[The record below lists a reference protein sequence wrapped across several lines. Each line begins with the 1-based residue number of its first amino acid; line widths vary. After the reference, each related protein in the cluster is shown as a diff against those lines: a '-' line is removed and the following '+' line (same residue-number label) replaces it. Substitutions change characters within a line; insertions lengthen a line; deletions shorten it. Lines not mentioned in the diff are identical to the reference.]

1 MLRIACP
8 FCGLRDYS
16 EFTYGGDATVV
27 YPALDADEDAWHDAV
42 FMRENVRGLQS
53 ETWHHVNGCRMWL
66 IVDRDTL
73 THEIVGVR
81 PAHPEW
87 ANVIATETGREK
99 HEKPQA

>member
-1 MLRIACP
+1 MLRIRCP

-16 EFTYGGDATVV
+16 EFSYGSDASVV
-27 YPALDADEDAWHDAV
+27 YPNLDAGEDEWHEAV

-66 IVDRDTL
+66 IVERNTL
-73 THEIVGVR
+73 THEIVSVR

-87 ANVIATETGREK
+87 AKVIASEASLEEET
-99 HEKPQA
+99 

>member
-1 MLRIACP
+1 MLRIRCP

-16 EFTYGGDATVV
+16 EFSYGSDASVV
-27 YPALDADEDAWHDAV
+27 YPSLDAGEDEWHEAV

-66 IVDRDTL
+66 IVERDTL
-73 THEIVGVR
+73 THEIVSVR

-87 ANVIATETGREK
+87 AKVIASEASLKEET
-99 HEKPQA
+99 

>member
-1 MLRIACP
+1 MLRIRCP

-16 EFTYGGDATVV
+16 EFSYGSDASVV
-27 YPALDADEDAWHDAV
+27 YPNLDAGEDEWHEAV

-66 IVDRDTL
+66 IVERDTL
-73 THEIVGVR
+73 THEIVSVR

-87 ANVIATETGREK
+87 AKAIASEASLEEET
-99 HEKPQA
+99 